1 MYERLRRNIAR
12 HVTLTDGEFDYFAS
26 LLEPRRVEKKQ
37 ALLTPGDV
45 CCFEGFVEAGCLR
58 VYSNDRNGFDSVLY
72 FATEDWWVA
81 DIHSFVSGAPAVLGI
96 DALENTDVLLIDKCN
111 KERLYA
117 CIPKFERLFRIMTQ
131 RALVALQQRLIA
143 FMRLP
148 AQQRYFDFQAA
159 VSRPRSARASAPDCG
174 ISRYLSGVFEQAP
187 AETHGSGP
195 LLATAT
201 RNLLN

>member
-72 FATEDWWVA
+72 FAPEDWWVA

-148 AQQRYFDFQAA
+148 AQERYFDFKRRYPGLEARVPQHQIAA
-159 VSRPRSARASAPDCG
+159 YLGICPEFLSRLRRKHTGPDRSSPPRRE
-174 ISRYLSGVFEQAP
+174 IS
-187 AETHGSGP
+187 
-195 LLATAT
+195 
-201 RNLLN
+201 